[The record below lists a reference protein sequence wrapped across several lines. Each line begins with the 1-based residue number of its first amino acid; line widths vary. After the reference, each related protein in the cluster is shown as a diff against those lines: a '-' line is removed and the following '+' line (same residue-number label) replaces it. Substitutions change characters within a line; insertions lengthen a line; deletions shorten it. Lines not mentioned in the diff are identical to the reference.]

1 MSSIAAG
8 PWGGQCGYQW
18 DDGAHST
25 VRQIVITSAA
35 AIDSIQFEYDDNG
48 RSIWS
53 DKHGR
58 SSGIKTDKIKL
69 GHPIE
74 FLISISGHCGPLRE
88 GDVVIVRSLSF
99 ESNKKKYG
107 PFGIE
112 QGMPFSLP
120 TSGGK
125 LVGFHGRSSW
135 YLDAIGVYVMPLM
148 QRNPALLHQPI
159 SHGLDGKFTGSEPAY
174 PIGKSEPNN
183 FMVENI
189 TGYGVSE
196 RKVGKTGSETA
207 YPIAKSEGN
216 NFMVGN
222 ITGYEV
228 SEQKVSKRIVSF
240 GPWGADSGA
249 TFDDG
254 IYTGVREIHITRSGG
269 LVSIRVCY
277 DQNGK
282 VVWGD
287 KNGGTGGLKFDKIVF
302 DYPFELLTHISGYY
316 ESTIFRGPTI
326 VKSITFH
333 TTKRSYGPFGD
344 QQGFSFSSGTNGIVV
359 GFHGRKGYFVN
370 SIGVHVLEGTTPL
383 RQPYPDRYGMSAMKN
398 DPFDMSA
405 VKNEVVWAMPR
416 AAIHD
421 IGPWGGEGGQPWDDG
436 VHTGVRKIHL
446 TRSGEAICSIQIEY
460 DRNGQPVWAAQHGAG
475 NEACTHLIKFN
486 YPHEVLTCISGYYD
500 ALFGD
505 RRKMVVRA
513 LSFQTNRARYGP
525 YGKEIGTHFSSAK
538 TEGKVI
544 GFHGQSAQFL
554 DAIGVHMQCF
564 LADEVSCPGHIQ
576 ERGVIRNM
584 LHKIMH

>member
-58 SSGIKTDKIKL
+58 SSGIKMDKIKL

-88 GDVVIVRSLSF
+88 GDLVIVRSLSF

-148 QRNPALLHQPI
+148 QRNPALLHPPI

-174 PIGKSEPNN
+174 PIGKSE
-183 FMVENI
+183 
-189 TGYGVSE
+189 Y
-196 RKVGKTGSETA
+196 
-207 YPIAKSEGN
+207 
-216 NFMVGN
+216 
-222 ITGYEV
+222 
-228 SEQKVSKRIVSF
+228 KVSKRIVSF

-344 QQGFSFSSGTNGIVV
+344 QQGFSFSSGANGIVV

-370 SIGVHVLEGTTPL
+370 SIGVHVLGGTTPL
-383 RQPYPDRYGMSAMKN
+383 RQPYPDRYGMSAMEN

-405 VKNEVVWAMPR
+405 VKNEVVWGVTR
-416 AAIHD
+416 AAVHD

-436 VHTGVRKIHL
+436 VHAGVRKIHL

-505 RRKMVVRA
+505 RRKMVVKS